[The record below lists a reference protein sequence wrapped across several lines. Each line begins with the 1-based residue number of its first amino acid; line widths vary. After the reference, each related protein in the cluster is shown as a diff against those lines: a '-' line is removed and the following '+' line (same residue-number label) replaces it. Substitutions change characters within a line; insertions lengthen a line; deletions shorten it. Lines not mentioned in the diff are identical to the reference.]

1 MKKSVLILG
10 WALAAVFVIGGISS
24 PGLQTVFLLAAAV
37 LVCPPFRE
45 KVKLPG
51 KVWIP
56 IVAILFLI
64 GVLLTPRAER
74 PEQPSLTDASS
85 ESENVEPAPS
95 PAETE
100 PEQTPVVTPGP
111 EVSQGPASNPEASEP
126 EPSEPEVPEESSAPV
141 NLESYTLPC
150 GAELQYFDSVRN
162 DVTGLWRRS
171 VTSDSLVPAD
181 YALEYYERMFVSDEE
196 IHSIWNATLKT
207 TTKITAG
214 FGLLYV
220 DTYEYVDGEEHD
232 AKIMFS
238 GLHLDER
245 IIDLETGEVEEV
257 PLS

>member
-10 WALAAVFVIGGISS
+10 WALTAIFVIGGVSS
-24 PGLQTVFLLAAAV
+24 PGLQTVFLFAAAV
-37 LVCPPFRE
+37 LVCPLFRE

-51 KVWIP
+51 KAWIP
-56 IVAILFLI
+56 AVAVLFLI
-64 GVLLTPRAER
+64 GVFLTPVAER
-74 PEQPSLTDASS
+74 PERPLKDDDSS
-85 ESENVEPAPS
+85 KSANVEAPPS
-95 PAETE
+95 PAEGTE
-100 PEQTPVVTPGP
+100 PEQPPVVTPGLVVTP
-111 EVSQGPASNPEASEP
+111 EPGATQEP
-126 EPSEPEVPEESSAPV
+126 GSEPSEPDVSEEISAPV

-150 GAELQYFDSVRN
+150 GAKLQYFDSVRN

-181 YALEYYERMFVSDEE
+181 YALEYYERMFVSDDE

-214 FGLLYV
+214 FGLLHV

-238 GLHLDER
+238 GLHLGKQ

>member
-24 PGLQTVFLLAAAV
+24 PGLQTVFLFAAAV
-37 LVCPPFRE
+37 LVCPLFRE

-51 KVWIP
+51 KAWIP
-56 IVAILFLI
+56 AVAVLFLI

-74 PEQPSLTDASS
+74 PEQPSSTDASS
-85 ESENVEPAPS
+85 ESESVEPVS
-95 PAETE
+95 PPDKTG
-100 PEQTPVVTPGP
+100 PEQTPAVTPGP
-111 EVSQGPASNPEASEP
+111 EASQESASIP
-126 EPSEPEVPEESSAPV
+126 EPSEPDVPEENSAPV

-171 VTSDSLVPAD
+171 ATSDSLVPAD
-181 YALEYYERMFVSDEE
+181 YALEYYERMFVSDDE